1 MITLRTVLGTAI
13 AGCPLFVLAC
23 ASPAPSDPYAGA
35 DSSSDEG
42 AADSPSAK
50 SISGFTE
57 VDLVSDRPGAATQDL
72 NLLNPWG
79 IAFNPAGPAW
89 IANNHSGTST
99 VYDDA
104 GTLKLTVTLPAAAG
118 STDPAA
124 PTGQVFNGAPTD
136 FAGDAFIFDGE
147 DGRVYGWQPGTG
159 VTVRADRSSTSASY
173 KGLALAVG
181 DDGTQRLYLTDFHNG
196 KIDVVDASY
205 QPLALD
211 GDFSDPKIP
220 AGYAPFNAQALEG
233 KILVT
238 YAMQDADKAD
248 DTKGAGHG
256 FVDQFDTEGHFE
268 RRLITHGALNSPWA
282 LAIAPDGWG
291 DLAGALLVGNF
302 GNGRVHAYD
311 IHAPNAYGGEK
322 TVAEGTLSRGSAALV
337 IDGLWA
343 LAVGP
348 DGKLYF
354 TAGQN
359 GEANG
364 LFGRLDQRGAY

>member
-1 MITLRTVLGTAI
+1 MITSRIIL
-13 AGCPLFVLAC
+13 AGCPLLAFAC
-23 ASPAPSDPYAGA
+23 ATPAPSDPYDGA
-35 DSSSDEG
+35 DSTSDLG
-42 AADSPSAK
+42 AADSASAR
-50 SISGFTE
+50 SITGITE
-57 VDLVSDRPGAATQDL
+57 VDLVSDRPGAATQDP
-72 NLLNPWG
+72 NLVNPWG

-99 VYDDA
+99 VYDRA
-104 GTLKLTVTLPAAAG
+104 GALKLTVALPAAAG

-124 PTGQVFNGAPTD
+124 PTGQVFNATHTD

-147 DGRVYGWQPGTG
+147 DGRIYGWQPGTG
-159 VTVRADRSSTSASY
+159 VTVRADRSSTNAKY

-181 DDGTQRLYLTDFHNG
+181 DDGAQRLYLTDFHNG
-196 KIDVVDASY
+196 KIDVLDASY

-211 GDFSDPKIP
+211 GDFTDPKIP

-238 YAMQDADKAD
+238 YAMQDAEQAD
-248 DTKGAGHG
+248 DTKGPGHG
-256 FVDQFDTEGHFE
+256 FVDQFDTEGHLE
-268 RRLITHGALNSPWA
+268 RRLITRGALNSPWA
-282 LAIAPDGWG
+282 LAIAPASWG
-291 DLAGALLVGNF
+291 TLAGALLVGNF

-311 IHAPNAYGGEK
+311 IHAPKAYGGEK
-322 TVAEGTLSRGSAALV
+322 TVALGTLARGASALV

-348 DGKLYF
+348 DGQVYF
-354 TAGQN
+354 TAGSN

-364 LFGRLDQRGAY
+364 LFGRLAR